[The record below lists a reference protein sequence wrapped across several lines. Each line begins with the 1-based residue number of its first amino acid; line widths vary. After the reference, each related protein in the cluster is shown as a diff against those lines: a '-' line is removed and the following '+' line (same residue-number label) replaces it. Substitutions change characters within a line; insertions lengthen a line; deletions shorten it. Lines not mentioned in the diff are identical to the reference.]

1 MAKSN
6 PVFRAPTAYEEEMLR
21 AQRQQQLAEMLRQQS
36 FMQEPESPTYQG
48 FRAMPTPT
56 NALARILSAYTSKKI
71 GEKAE
76 EAERK
81 AREADVAEFETLRR
95 DLGPQ
100 TKVTGPDMFGDPM
113 EMAGKYTPPVTQTV
127 MPTFQEQE
135 TRLMEAMSS
144 GSPRAQRYA
153 QLMLSR
159 QPNVSIEALMEASPE
174 SREEYQRTRDP
185 FVLAKPPKAGNLPS
199 DVETYQ
205 YYVADQ
211 QRLKKPVKSF
221 EDWRLTKPPS
231 TVVQNLLPGEKTTNA
246 YTTALSSKLADQD
259 ATDLAAGE
267 QALPQIETSYRIRD
281 LLKQN
286 PITGSGAAPRLAFEK
301 GLETLG
307 FSKGNR
313 ASITE
318 NLMSELAKTTLAAI
332 PTSGL
337 GSGAGFTGSDR
348 EFLQDSAAGRKEL
361 TAANLE
367 YLARINEKVARINI
381 QKSNRVRSRL
391 RKMPEFVGLP
401 DRFPDVIAPP
411 SYGSRLPEGFD
422 LEKPPR

>member
-1 MAKSN
+1 MAKTN

-21 AQRQQQLAEMLRQQS
+21 AQRQQQLAEVLRQQA

-81 AREADVAEFETLRR
+81 AREADVAEFEALRR

-100 TKVTGPDMFGDPM
+100 TQVTGPDMFGDPM

-174 SREEYQRTRDP
+174 TREKYRITRDP
-185 FVLAKPPKAGNLPS
+185 TVLAKPPKAGDLPS

-211 QRLKKPVKSF
+211 QRLNKPAKSF
-221 EDWRLTKPPS
+221 EEWRLTKPPS
-231 TVVQNLLPGEKTTNA
+231 MVFQMPGEKTTNA

-259 ATDLAAGE
+259 ATDLAAGD

-411 SYGSRLPEGFD
+411 SYGSRLPDGFD

>member
-1 MAKSN
+1 MAKTN

-21 AQRQQQLAEMLRQQS
+21 AQRQQQLAEVLRQQA

-56 NALARILSAYTSKKI
+56 NALARILSAYTSKKV

-81 AREADVAEFETLRR
+81 AREADVAEFESLRR

-100 TKVTGPDMFGDPM
+100 TQVTGPDMFGDPM

-127 MPTFQEQE
+127 MPTFQDQE

-144 GSPRAQRYA
+144 GSPRSQRYA

-174 SREEYQRTRDP
+174 TREKYQKTRDP
-185 FVLAKPPKAGNLPS
+185 FVLAKPPKAGDLPS

-211 QRLKKPVKSF
+211 QRLNKPAKSF

-231 TVVQNLLPGEKTTNA
+231 MVFQMPGEKTTNA

-259 ATDLAAGE
+259 ATDLAAGD

-301 GLETLG
+301 GLETMG

-411 SYGSRLPEGFD
+411 SYGSRLPEGAELD
-422 LEKPPR
+422 QPRR

>member
-1 MAKSN
+1 MAKIS
-6 PVFRAPTAYEEEMLR
+6 PVFRAPSPYEEEMLR
-21 AQRQQQLAEMLRQQS
+21 AQRQQQLAEVLRQQA

-56 NALARILSAYTSKKI
+56 NALARILSAYTSKKV

-81 AREADVAEFETLRR
+81 AREADVAEFESLRR

-100 TKVTGPDMFGDPM
+100 TQVTGPDMFGDPM

-127 MPTFQEQE
+127 MPTFQDQE

-174 SREEYQRTRDP
+174 TREQYQKTRDP

-205 YYVADQ
+205 YYVVDQ
-211 QRLKKPVKSF
+211 KRLGLPAKSF
-221 EDWRLTKPPS
+221 EEWRLTKPPS
-231 TVVQNLLPGEKTTNA
+231 TVVQNLLPGEKTANK
-246 YTTALSSKLADQD
+246 YSDELAGLLAKQD
-259 ATDLAAGE
+259 SDAIAAGDN
-267 QALPQIETSYRIRD
+267 AIGQIESSFRVRN

-286 PITGSGAAPRLAFEK
+286 PITGTGAPARLALEK
-301 GLETLG
+301 ALVTAG
-307 FSKGNR
+307 FSKGDR
-313 ASITE
+313 ATVTE
-318 NLMSELAKTTLAAI
+318 NLSAELAKTTLAAVR
-332 PTSGL
+332 TSGL
-337 GSGAGFTGSDR
+337 GSGQGFTDKDR
-348 EFLQDSAAGRKEL
+348 QFLERAAAGQIDL
-361 TAANLE
+361 TPENLR
-367 YLARINEKVARINI
+367 YLAELNEKAGRANI
-381 QKSNRVRSRL
+381 AVSNRVRSRVRQL
-391 RKMPEFVGLP
+391 PQFKGLP
-401 DRFPDVIAPP
+401 GMLPDIVAPP
-411 SYGSRLPEGFD
+411 AYGSQLPEGAELD
-422 LEKPPR
+422 QPRR

>member
-1 MAKSN
+1 
-6 PVFRAPTAYEEEMLR
+6 MLR
-21 AQRQQQLAEMLRQQS
+21 AQRQQQLAEVLRQQA

-56 NALARILSAYTSKKI
+56 NALARILSAYTSKKV

-81 AREADVAEFETLRR
+81 AREADVAEFESLRR

-100 TKVTGPDMFGDPM
+100 TQVTGPDMFGDPM

-174 SREEYQRTRDP
+174 TRERYQKTRDP

-211 QRLKKPVKSF
+211 QRLNKPAKSF
-221 EDWRLTKPPS
+221 EEWRLTKPPS

-259 ATDLAAGE
+259 AADLAAGE

-301 GLETLG
+301 GLETMG

-411 SYGSRLPEGFD
+411 SYGSRLPEGAELD
-422 LEKPPR
+422 QPRR

>member
-1 MAKSN
+1 MAKIS
-6 PVFRAPTAYEEEMLR
+6 PVFRAPSPYEEEMLR
-21 AQRQQQLAEMLRQQS
+21 AQRQQQLAEVLRRQA

-48 FRAMPTPT
+48 FRAMPSPT

-81 AREADVAEFETLRR
+81 AREADVAEFEALRR

-100 TKVTGPDMFGDPM
+100 TQVTGPDMFGDPM

-174 SREEYQRTRDP
+174 TREQYQKTRDP

-205 YYVADQ
+205 YYVVDQ
-211 QRLKKPVKSF
+211 KRLGLPAKSF
-221 EDWRLTKPPS
+221 EEWRLTKPPS
-231 TVVQNLLPGEKTTNA
+231 TVVQNLLPGEKTANK
-246 YTTALSSKLADQD
+246 YSDELAGLLAKQD
-259 ATDLAAGE
+259 SDAIAAGDN
-267 QALPQIETSYRIRD
+267 AIGQIESSFRVRN

-286 PITGSGAAPRLAFEK
+286 PITGTGAPARLALEK
-301 GLETLG
+301 ALVTAG
-307 FSKGNR
+307 FSKGDR
-313 ASITE
+313 ATVTE
-318 NLMSELAKTTLAAI
+318 NLSAELAKTTLAAVR
-332 PTSGL
+332 TSGL
-337 GSGAGFTGSDR
+337 GSGQGFTDKDR
-348 EFLQDSAAGRKEL
+348 QFLERAAAGQIDL
-361 TAANLE
+361 TPENLR
-367 YLARINEKVARINI
+367 YLAELNEKAGRANI
-381 QKSNRVRSRL
+381 AVSNRVRSRVRQL
-391 RKMPEFVGLP
+391 PQFKGLP
-401 DRFPDVIAPP
+401 GMLPDIVAPP
-411 SYGSRLPEGFD
+411 AYGSQLPEGAELD
-422 LEKPPR
+422 QPRR

>member
-1 MAKSN
+1 MAKTN

-21 AQRQQQLAEMLRQQS
+21 AQRQQQLAEVLRQQA

-48 FRAMPTPT
+48 FRAMPSPT

-81 AREADVAEFETLRR
+81 AREADVAEFEALRR

-100 TKVTGPDMFGDPM
+100 TQVTGPDMFGDPM

-174 SREEYQRTRDP
+174 TREKYRITRDP
-185 FVLAKPPKAGNLPS
+185 FVLAKPPKAGDLPS
-199 DVETYQ
+199 EVETYQ

-211 QRLKKPVKSF
+211 KRLDKPVKSF

-259 ATDLAAGE
+259 AADLAAGE

-301 GLETLG
+301 GLETMG

-381 QKSNRVRSRL
+381 QKSNRVRARL

-411 SYGSRLPEGFD
+411 SYGSRLPEGAELD
-422 LEKPPR
+422 QPRR

>member
-36 FMQEPESPTYQG
+36 FMQEPESPTYEG

-100 TKVTGPDMFGDPM
+100 TQVTGPDMFGDPM

-174 SREEYQRTRDP
+174 TREQYRITRDP

-211 QRLKKPVKSF
+211 QRLNKPAKSF

-231 TVVQNLLPGEKTTNA
+231 MVFQMPGEKTTNA

-422 LEKPPR
+422 LENPPR

>member
-1 MAKSN
+1 MAKIS
-6 PVFRAPTAYEEEMLR
+6 PVFRAPSPYEEEMLR
-21 AQRQQQLAEMLRQQS
+21 AQRQQQLAEVLRQQA

-81 AREADVAEFETLRR
+81 AREADVAEFEALRR

-100 TKVTGPDMFGDPM
+100 TQVTGPDMFGDPM

-174 SREEYQRTRDP
+174 TREQYQKTRDP

-211 QRLKKPVKSF
+211 QRLNKPAKSF
-221 EDWRLTKPPS
+221 EEWRLTKPPS
-231 TVVQNLLPGEKTTNA
+231 TVVQNLLPGEKTANK
-246 YTTALSSKLADQD
+246 YSDELAGLLAKQD
-259 ATDLAAGE
+259 SDAIAAGDN
-267 QALPQIETSYRIRD
+267 AIGQIESSFRVRN

-286 PITGSGAAPRLAFEK
+286 PITGTGAPARLALEK
-301 GLETLG
+301 ALVTAG
-307 FSKGNR
+307 FSKGDR
-313 ASITE
+313 ATVTE
-318 NLMSELAKTTLAAI
+318 NLSAELAKTTLAAVR
-332 PTSGL
+332 TSGL
-337 GSGAGFTGSDR
+337 GSGQGFTDKDR
-348 EFLQDSAAGRKEL
+348 QFLERAAAGQIDL
-361 TAANLE
+361 TPENLR
-367 YLARINEKVARINI
+367 YLAELNEKAGRANI
-381 QKSNRVRSRL
+381 AVSNRVRARVRQL
-391 RKMPEFVGLP
+391 PQFKGLP
-401 DRFPDVIAPP
+401 GMLPDIVAPP
-411 SYGSRLPEGFD
+411 AYGSQLPEGAELD
-422 LEKPPR
+422 QPRR

>member
-1 MAKSN
+1 MAKIS
-6 PVFRAPTAYEEEMLR
+6 PVFRAPSPYEEEMLR
-21 AQRQQQLAEMLRQQS
+21 AQRQQQLAEVLRQQA

-81 AREADVAEFETLRR
+81 AREADVAEFESLRR

-100 TKVTGPDMFGDPM
+100 TQVTGPDMFGDPM

-127 MPTFQEQE
+127 MPTFQDQE

-174 SREEYQRTRDP
+174 TRERYQKTRDP

-211 QRLKKPVKSF
+211 QRLNKPVKSF

-259 ATDLAAGE
+259 ASDLAAGE

-301 GLETLG
+301 GLETMG

-411 SYGSRLPEGFD
+411 AYGSRLPEGAELD
-422 LEKPPR
+422 QPRR

>member
-1 MAKSN
+1 MAKTN

-21 AQRQQQLAEMLRQQS
+21 AQRQQQLAEVLRQQA

-76 EAERK
+76 ESERK
-81 AREADVAEFETLRR
+81 AREADVAEFESLRR

-100 TKVTGPDMFGDPM
+100 TQVTGPDMFGDPM

-174 SREEYQRTRDP
+174 TREKYQKTRDP
-185 FVLAKPPKAGNLPS
+185 FVLAKPPKAGDLPS

-231 TVVQNLLPGEKTTNA
+231 MVIQMPGEKTTNA

-259 ATDLAAGE
+259 ATDLAAGD

-286 PITGSGAAPRLAFEK
+286 PITGSGATPRLAFEK

-411 SYGSRLPEGFD
+411 SYGSRLPDGFD

>member
-1 MAKSN
+1 
-6 PVFRAPTAYEEEMLR
+6 
-21 AQRQQQLAEMLRQQS
+21 
-36 FMQEPESPTYQG
+36 
-48 FRAMPTPT
+48 MPTPT
-56 NALARILSAYTSKKI
+56 NALARILSAYTSKKV

-81 AREADVAEFETLRR
+81 AREADVAEFESLRR

-100 TKVTGPDMFGDPM
+100 TQVTGPDMFGDPM

-174 SREEYQRTRDP
+174 TRERYQKTRDP

-211 QRLKKPVKSF
+211 QRLNKPAKSF
-221 EDWRLTKPPS
+221 EEWRLTKPPS

-259 ATDLAAGE
+259 AADLAAGE

-286 PITGSGAAPRLAFEK
+286 PITGSGAAPRLAFER
-301 GLETLG
+301 GLETMG
-307 FSKGNR
+307 FSKGDR

-318 NLMSELAKTTLAAI
+318 NLMSELAKTTLTAI

-348 EFLQDSAAGRKEL
+348 EFLQESAAGRKEL

-367 YLARINEKVARINI
+367 YLAKINEKVARINI

-411 SYGSRLPEGFD
+411 SYGSRLPDGFD

>member
-1 MAKSN
+1 
-6 PVFRAPTAYEEEMLR
+6 MLR
-21 AQRQQQLAEMLRQQS
+21 AQRQQQLAEVLRQQA

-56 NALARILSAYTSKKI
+56 NALARILSAYTSKKV

-81 AREADVAEFETLRR
+81 AREADVAEFESLRR

-100 TKVTGPDMFGDPM
+100 TQVTGPDMFGDPM

-144 GSPRAQRYA
+144 GSPRSQRYA

-174 SREEYQRTRDP
+174 TREKYQKTRDP
-185 FVLAKPPKAGNLPS
+185 FVLAKPPKAGDLPS

-211 QRLKKPVKSF
+211 QRLNKPAKSF

-231 TVVQNLLPGEKTTNA
+231 MVFQMPGEKTTNA

-259 ATDLAAGE
+259 ATDLAAGD

-301 GLETLG
+301 GLETMG

-411 SYGSRLPEGFD
+411 SYGSRLPEGAELD
-422 LEKPPR
+422 QPRR

>member
-1 MAKSN
+1 MAKIS
-6 PVFRAPTAYEEEMLR
+6 PVFRAPSPYEEEMLR
-21 AQRQQQLAEMLRQQS
+21 AQRQQQLAEVLRQQA

-56 NALARILSAYTSKKI
+56 NALARILSAYTSKKV

-81 AREADVAEFETLRR
+81 AREADVAEFESLRR

-100 TKVTGPDMFGDPM
+100 TQVTGPDMFGDPM

-174 SREEYQRTRDP
+174 TRERYQKTRDP

-211 QRLKKPVKSF
+211 QRLNKPAKSF
-221 EDWRLTKPPS
+221 EEWRLTKPPS

-259 ATDLAAGE
+259 AADLAAGE

-301 GLETLG
+301 GLETMG

-318 NLMSELAKTTLAAI
+318 NLMSELAKTTLTAI

-348 EFLQDSAAGRKEL
+348 EFLQESAAGRKEL

-367 YLARINEKVARINI
+367 YLAKINEKVARINI

-411 SYGSRLPEGFD
+411 SYGSRLPDGFD

>member
-1 MAKSN
+1 MAKTN

-21 AQRQQQLAEMLRQQS
+21 AQRQQQLAEVLRQQA

-48 FRAMPTPT
+48 FRAMPSPT
-56 NALARILSAYTSKKI
+56 NALARILSAYTSKKV

-81 AREADVAEFETLRR
+81 AREADVAEFESLRR

-100 TKVTGPDMFGDPM
+100 TQVTGPDMFGDPM

-127 MPTFQEQE
+127 MPTFQDQE

-174 SREEYQRTRDP
+174 TREKYQKTRDP
-185 FVLAKPPKAGNLPS
+185 FVLAKPPKAGDLPS

-211 QRLKKPVKSF
+211 QRLKKPAKSF
-221 EDWRLTKPPS
+221 EEWRLTKPPS
-231 TVVQNLLPGEKTTNA
+231 MVFQMPGEKTTNA

-259 ATDLAAGE
+259 ATDLAAGD

-301 GLETLG
+301 GLETMG

-411 SYGSRLPEGFD
+411 SYGSRLPDGFD

>member
-1 MAKSN
+1 MAKIS
-6 PVFRAPTAYEEEMLR
+6 PVFRAPSPYEEEMLR
-21 AQRQQQLAEMLRQQS
+21 AQRQQQLAEVLRQQA

-48 FRAMPTPT
+48 FRAMPSPT

-81 AREADVAEFETLRR
+81 AREADVAEFEALRR

-100 TKVTGPDMFGDPM
+100 TQVTGPDMFGDPM

-174 SREEYQRTRDP
+174 TREQYQKTRDP
-185 FVLAKPPKAGNLPS
+185 FVLAKPPKAGDLPS
-199 DVETYQ
+199 EVETYQ

-211 QRLKKPVKSF
+211 KRLDKPVKSF

-231 TVVQNLLPGEKTTNA
+231 MVIQMPGEKTTNA

-259 ATDLAAGE
+259 AADLAAGE

-422 LEKPPR
+422 LENPRR

>member
-1 MAKSN
+1 MAKTN

-21 AQRQQQLAEMLRQQS
+21 AQRQQQLAEVLRQQA
-36 FMQEPESPTYQG
+36 FMREPESPTYQG

-56 NALARILSAYTSKKI
+56 NALARILSAYTSKKV

-81 AREADVAEFETLRR
+81 AREADVAEFEALRR

-100 TKVTGPDMFGDPM
+100 TQVTGPDMFGDPM

-144 GSPRAQRYA
+144 GGPRSQRYA

-174 SREEYQRTRDP
+174 TREQYRITRDP
-185 FVLAKPPKAGNLPS
+185 FVLAKPPKAGDLPS

-221 EDWRLTKPPS
+221 EEWRLTKPPS
-231 TVVQNLLPGEKTTNA
+231 MVFQMPGEKTTNA

-259 ATDLAAGE
+259 ATDLAAGD

-411 SYGSRLPEGFD
+411 SYGSRLPDGFD

>member
-1 MAKSN
+1 MAKIS
-6 PVFRAPTAYEEEMLR
+6 PVFRAPSPYEEEMLR
-21 AQRQQQLAEMLRQQS
+21 AQRQQQLAEVLRQQA

-81 AREADVAEFETLRR
+81 AREADVAEFEALRR

-100 TKVTGPDMFGDPM
+100 TQVTGPDMFGDPM

-127 MPTFQEQE
+127 MPTFQDQE

-174 SREEYQRTRDP
+174 TREQYQKTRDP
-185 FVLAKPPKAGNLPS
+185 FVLAKPPKVGDLPS
-199 DVETYQ
+199 EVETYQ

-211 QRLKKPVKSF
+211 QRLDKPVKSF

-231 TVVQNLLPGEKTTNA
+231 TVVQNLLPGEKTANK
-246 YTTALSSKLADQD
+246 YSDELAGLLAKQD
-259 ATDLAAGE
+259 SDAIAAGDN
-267 QALPQIETSYRIRD
+267 AIGQIESSFRVRN

-286 PITGSGAAPRLAFEK
+286 PITGTGAPARLALEK
-301 GLETLG
+301 ALVTAG
-307 FSKGNR
+307 FSKGDR
-313 ASITE
+313 ATVTE
-318 NLMSELAKTTLAAI
+318 NLSAELAKTTLAAVR
-332 PTSGL
+332 TSGL
-337 GSGAGFTGSDR
+337 GSGQGFTDKDR
-348 EFLQDSAAGRKEL
+348 QFLERAAAGQIDL
-361 TAANLE
+361 TPENLR
-367 YLARINEKVARINI
+367 YLAELNEKAGRANI
-381 QKSNRVRSRL
+381 AVSNRVRARVRQL
-391 RKMPEFVGLP
+391 PQFKGLP
-401 DRFPDVIAPP
+401 GMLPDIVAPP
-411 SYGSRLPEGFD
+411 AYGSQLPEGAELD
-422 LEKPPR
+422 QPRR

>member
-1 MAKSN
+1 
-6 PVFRAPTAYEEEMLR
+6 
-21 AQRQQQLAEMLRQQS
+21 
-36 FMQEPESPTYQG
+36 
-48 FRAMPTPT
+48 
-56 NALARILSAYTSKKI
+56 
-71 GEKAE
+71 
-76 EAERK
+76 
-81 AREADVAEFETLRR
+81 
-95 DLGPQ
+95 
-100 TKVTGPDMFGDPM
+100 
-113 EMAGKYTPPVTQTV
+113 
-127 MPTFQEQE
+127 
-135 TRLMEAMSS
+135 
-144 GSPRAQRYA
+144 
-153 QLMLSR
+153 
-159 QPNVSIEALMEASPE
+159 
-174 SREEYQRTRDP
+174 
-185 FVLAKPPKAGNLPS
+185 LAKPPKAGNLPS

-211 QRLKKPVKSF
+211 QRLNKPAKSF

-231 TVVQNLLPGEKTTNA
+231 MVFQMPGEKTTNA

-259 ATDLAAGE
+259 AADLAAGE

-286 PITGSGAAPRLAFEK
+286 PITGSGAAPRLAFER
-301 GLETLG
+301 GLETMG
-307 FSKGNR
+307 FSKGDR

-318 NLMSELAKTTLAAI
+318 NLMSELAKTTLTAI

-348 EFLQDSAAGRKEL
+348 EFLQESAAGRKEL

-422 LEKPPR
+422 LENPPR

>member
-1 MAKSN
+1 MAKTN

-21 AQRQQQLAEMLRQQS
+21 AQRQQQLAEVLRQQA

-56 NALARILSAYTSKKI
+56 NALARILSAYTSKKV

-81 AREADVAEFETLRR
+81 AREADVAEFESLRR

-100 TKVTGPDMFGDPM
+100 TQVTGPDMFGDPM

-127 MPTFQEQE
+127 MPTFQDQE

-174 SREEYQRTRDP
+174 SREQYQKTRDP
-185 FVLAKPPKAGNLPS
+185 FVLAKPPKAGDLPS

-231 TVVQNLLPGEKTTNA
+231 MVIQMPGEKTANK
-246 YTTALSSKLADQD
+246 YSDELAGLLAKQD
-259 ATDLAAGE
+259 SDAIAAGDN
-267 QALPQIETSYRIRD
+267 AIGQIESSFRVRN

-286 PITGSGAAPRLAFEK
+286 PITGTGAPARLALEK
-301 GLETLG
+301 ALVTAG
-307 FSKGNR
+307 FSKGDR
-313 ASITE
+313 ATVTE
-318 NLMSELAKTTLAAI
+318 NLSAELAKTTLAAVR
-332 PTSGL
+332 TSGL
-337 GSGAGFTGSDR
+337 GSGQGFTDKDR
-348 EFLQDSAAGRKEL
+348 QFLERAAAGQIDL
-361 TAANLE
+361 TPENLR
-367 YLARINEKVARINI
+367 YLAELNEKAGRANI
-381 QKSNRVRSRL
+381 AVSNRVRSRVRQL
-391 RKMPEFVGLP
+391 PQFKGLP
-401 DRFPDVIAPP
+401 GMLPDIVAPP
-411 SYGSRLPEGFD
+411 AYGSQLPEGAELD
-422 LEKPPR
+422 QPRR

>member
-1 MAKSN
+1 MAKIS
-6 PVFRAPTAYEEEMLR
+6 PVFRAPSPYEEEMLR
-21 AQRQQQLAEMLRQQS
+21 AQRQQQLAEVLRQQA

-48 FRAMPTPT
+48 FRAMPSPT

-81 AREADVAEFETLRR
+81 AREADVAEFEALRR

-100 TKVTGPDMFGDPM
+100 TQVTGPDMFGDPM

-127 MPTFQEQE
+127 MPTFQDQE

-174 SREEYQRTRDP
+174 TREQYQKTRDP

-205 YYVADQ
+205 YYVVDQ
-211 QRLKKPVKSF
+211 KRLGLPAKSF
-221 EDWRLTKPPS
+221 EEWRLTKPPS
-231 TVVQNLLPGEKTTNA
+231 TVIQMPGEKTANK
-246 YTTALSSKLADQD
+246 YSDELAGLLAKQD
-259 ATDLAAGE
+259 SDAIAAGDN
-267 QALPQIETSYRIRD
+267 AIGQIESSFRVRN

-286 PITGSGAAPRLAFEK
+286 PITGTGAPARLALEK
-301 GLETLG
+301 ALVTAG
-307 FSKGNR
+307 FSKGDR
-313 ASITE
+313 ATVTE
-318 NLMSELAKTTLAAI
+318 NLSAELAKTTLAAVR
-332 PTSGL
+332 TSGL
-337 GSGAGFTGSDR
+337 GSGQGFTDKDR
-348 EFLQDSAAGRKEL
+348 QFLERAAAGQIDL
-361 TAANLE
+361 TPENLR
-367 YLARINEKVARINI
+367 YLAELNEKAGRANI
-381 QKSNRVRSRL
+381 AVSNRVRSRVRQL
-391 RKMPEFVGLP
+391 PQFKGLP
-401 DRFPDVIAPP
+401 GMLPDIVAPP
-411 SYGSRLPEGFD
+411 AYGSQLPEGAELD
-422 LEKPPR
+422 QPRR

>member
-1 MAKSN
+1 MAKIS
-6 PVFRAPTAYEEEMLR
+6 PVFRAPSPYEEEMLR
-21 AQRQQQLAEMLRQQS
+21 AQRQQQLAEVLRQQA

-48 FRAMPTPT
+48 FRAMPSPT

-81 AREADVAEFETLRR
+81 AREADVAEFEALRR

-100 TKVTGPDMFGDPM
+100 TQVTGPDMFGDPM

-174 SREEYQRTRDP
+174 SREQYQKTRDP
-185 FVLAKPPKAGNLPS
+185 FVLAKPPKAGDLPS

-205 YYVADQ
+205 YYVVDQ
-211 QRLKKPVKSF
+211 KRLGLPAKSF

-231 TVVQNLLPGEKTTNA
+231 MVIQMPGEKTANK
-246 YTTALSSKLADQD
+246 YSDELAGLLAKQD
-259 ATDLAAGE
+259 SDAIAAGDN
-267 QALPQIETSYRIRD
+267 AIGQIESSFRVRN

-286 PITGSGAAPRLAFEK
+286 PITGTGAPARLALEK
-301 GLETLG
+301 ALVTAG
-307 FSKGNR
+307 FSKGDR
-313 ASITE
+313 ATVTE
-318 NLMSELAKTTLAAI
+318 NLSAELAKTTLAAVR
-332 PTSGL
+332 TSGL
-337 GSGAGFTGSDR
+337 GSGQGFTDKDR
-348 EFLQDSAAGRKEL
+348 QFLERAAAGQIDL
-361 TAANLE
+361 TPENLR
-367 YLARINEKVARINI
+367 YLAELNEKAGRANI
-381 QKSNRVRSRL
+381 AVSNRVRSRVRQL
-391 RKMPEFVGLP
+391 PQFKGLP
-401 DRFPDVIAPP
+401 GMLPDIVAPP
-411 SYGSRLPEGFD
+411 AYGSQLPDGFD
-422 LEKPPR
+422 LENPPR

>member
-1 MAKSN
+1 MAKTN

-21 AQRQQQLAEMLRQQS
+21 AQRQQQLAEVLRQQA

-48 FRAMPTPT
+48 FRAMPSPT

-81 AREADVAEFETLRR
+81 AREADVAEFESLRR

-100 TKVTGPDMFGDPM
+100 TQVTGPDMFGDPM

-174 SREEYQRTRDP
+174 TREKYQKTRDP
-185 FVLAKPPKAGNLPS
+185 FVLAKPPKAGDLPS

-211 QRLKKPVKSF
+211 QRLNKPAKSF
-221 EDWRLTKPPS
+221 EEWRLTKPPS
-231 TVVQNLLPGEKTTNA
+231 MVFQMPGEKTTNA

-259 ATDLAAGE
+259 ATDLAAGD

-301 GLETLG
+301 GLETMG

-411 SYGSRLPEGFD
+411 SYGSRLPDGFD

>member
-1 MAKSN
+1 MAKIS
-6 PVFRAPTAYEEEMLR
+6 PVFRAPSPYEEEMLR
-21 AQRQQQLAEMLRQQS
+21 AQRQQQLAEVLRQQA

-48 FRAMPTPT
+48 FRAMPSPT

-81 AREADVAEFETLRR
+81 AREADVAEFEALRR

-100 TKVTGPDMFGDPM
+100 TQVTGPDMFGDPM

-174 SREEYQRTRDP
+174 TREQYQKTRDP

-205 YYVADQ
+205 YYVVDQ
-211 QRLKKPVKSF
+211 KRLGLPAKSF
-221 EDWRLTKPPS
+221 EEWRLTKPPS
-231 TVVQNLLPGEKTTNA
+231 TVIQMPGEKTANK
-246 YTTALSSKLADQD
+246 YSDELAGLLAKQD
-259 ATDLAAGE
+259 SDAIAAGDN
-267 QALPQIETSYRIRD
+267 AIGQIESSFRVRN

-286 PITGSGAAPRLAFEK
+286 PITGTGAPARLALEK
-301 GLETLG
+301 ALVTAG
-307 FSKGNR
+307 FSKGDR
-313 ASITE
+313 ATVTE
-318 NLMSELAKTTLAAI
+318 NLSAELAKTTLAAVR
-332 PTSGL
+332 TSGL
-337 GSGAGFTGSDR
+337 GSGQGFTDKDR
-348 EFLQDSAAGRKEL
+348 QFLERAAAGQIDL
-361 TAANLE
+361 TPENLR
-367 YLARINEKVARINI
+367 YLAELNEKAGRANI
-381 QKSNRVRSRL
+381 AVSNRVRSRVRQL
-391 RKMPEFVGLP
+391 PQFKGLP
-401 DRFPDVIAPP
+401 GMLPDIVAPP
-411 SYGSRLPEGFD
+411 AYGSQLPEGAELD
-422 LEKPPR
+422 QPRR

>member
-1 MAKSN
+1 MAKTKA
-6 PVFRAPTAYEEEMLR
+6 VFRAPTPYEEEMMR
-21 AQRQQQLAEMLRQQS
+21 AKRQQQLAEALRQQA
-36 FMQEPESPTYQG
+36 FAPEPEPFTFQG
-48 FRAMPTPT
+48 FRAMPSAAG
-56 NALARILSAYTSKKI
+56 ALSRVLQAYAAKKV

-81 AREADVAEFETLRR
+81 AGEADIAEFEALRR

-100 TKVTGPDMFGDPM
+100 TQVTGPDMFGDPM
-113 EMAGKYTPPVTQTV
+113 EMASKYTPPVTQTV

-135 TRLMEAMSS
+135 TRLMEAMAS

-174 SREEYQRTRDP
+174 TREQYRITRDP
-185 FVLAKPPKAGNLPS
+185 SVLAKPPKAGNLPS
-199 DVETYQ
+199 DVETYE

-211 QRLKKPVKSF
+211 KRLDKPVKSF
-221 EDWRLTKPPS
+221 EEWRLTKPPS
-231 TVVQNLLPGEKTTNA
+231 TSITAVLPSEKTTSA
-246 YTTALSSKLADQD
+246 YTTALSGDLAKQD
-259 ATDLAAGE
+259 SADLAAGD
-267 QALPQIETSYRIRD
+267 QALTQIETSYRIRD

-286 PITGSGAAPRLAFEK
+286 PITGSGAATRLAFER

-348 EFLQDSAAGRKEL
+348 EFLQIAAAGGKEL
-361 TAANLE
+361 TAENLE
-367 YLARINEKVARINI
+367 YLAKINEKVARINI
-381 QKSNRVRSRL
+381 QKSNRVRARL

-422 LEKPPR
+422 LENPR

>member
-1 MAKSN
+1 
-6 PVFRAPTAYEEEMLR
+6 
-21 AQRQQQLAEMLRQQS
+21 
-36 FMQEPESPTYQG
+36 
-48 FRAMPTPT
+48 MPTPT
-56 NALARILSAYTSKKI
+56 NALARILSAYTSKKV

-81 AREADVAEFETLRR
+81 AREADVAEFESLRR

-100 TKVTGPDMFGDPM
+100 TQVTGPDMFGDPM

-127 MPTFQEQE
+127 MPTFQDQE

-174 SREEYQRTRDP
+174 TREQYQKTRDP
-185 FVLAKPPKAGNLPS
+185 FVLAKPPKAGDLPS

-211 QRLKKPVKSF
+211 QRLNKPAKSF

-231 TVVQNLLPGEKTTNA
+231 MVFQMPGEKTTNA

-259 ATDLAAGE
+259 ASDLAAGE

-286 PITGSGAAPRLAFEK
+286 PITGSGAAPRLAFER
-301 GLETLG
+301 GLETMG

-313 ASITE
+313 TSITE

-411 SYGSRLPEGFD
+411 SYGSRLPEGAELD
-422 LEKPPR
+422 QPRR

>member
-1 MAKSN
+1 MAKIS
-6 PVFRAPTAYEEEMLR
+6 PVFRAPSPYEEEMLR
-21 AQRQQQLAEMLRQQS
+21 AQRQQQLAEVLRQQA

-56 NALARILSAYTSKKI
+56 NALARILSAYTSKKV

-81 AREADVAEFETLRR
+81 AREADVAEFESLRR

-100 TKVTGPDMFGDPM
+100 TQVTGPDMFGDPM

-174 SREEYQRTRDP
+174 TRERYQKTRDP
-185 FVLAKPPKAGNLPS
+185 FVLAKPPKAGDLPS

-211 QRLKKPVKSF
+211 QRLNKPAKSF
-221 EDWRLTKPPS
+221 EEWRLTKPPS

-259 ATDLAAGE
+259 AADLAAGE

-286 PITGSGAAPRLAFEK
+286 PITGSGAAPRLAFER
-301 GLETLG
+301 GLETMG
-307 FSKGNR
+307 FSKGDR

-411 SYGSRLPEGFD
+411 SYGSRLPEGAELD
-422 LEKPPR
+422 QPRR

>member
-1 MAKSN
+1 MAKIS
-6 PVFRAPTAYEEEMLR
+6 PVFRAPSPYEEEMLR
-21 AQRQQQLAEMLRQQS
+21 AQRQQQLAEVLRQQA

-56 NALARILSAYTSKKI
+56 NALARILSAYTSKKV

-81 AREADVAEFETLRR
+81 AREADVAEFESLRR

-100 TKVTGPDMFGDPM
+100 TQVTGPDMFGDPM

-144 GSPRAQRYA
+144 GSPRSQRYA

-174 SREEYQRTRDP
+174 TREKYQKTRDP
-185 FVLAKPPKAGNLPS
+185 FVLAKPPKAGDLPS

-211 QRLKKPVKSF
+211 QRLNKPAKSF

-231 TVVQNLLPGEKTTNA
+231 MVFQMPGEKTTNA

-259 ATDLAAGE
+259 ATDLAAGD

-301 GLETLG
+301 GLETMG

-411 SYGSRLPEGFD
+411 SYGSRLPEGAELD
-422 LEKPPR
+422 QPRR

>member
-1 MAKSN
+1 MAKIS
-6 PVFRAPTAYEEEMLR
+6 PVFRAPSPYEEEMLR
-21 AQRQQQLAEMLRQQS
+21 AQRQQQLAEVLRQQA

-81 AREADVAEFETLRR
+81 AREADVAEFESLRR

-100 TKVTGPDMFGDPM
+100 TQVTGPDMFGDPM

-127 MPTFQEQE
+127 MPTFQDQE

-174 SREEYQRTRDP
+174 SREQYQKTRDP
-185 FVLAKPPKAGNLPS
+185 FVLAKPPKAGDLPS

-211 QRLKKPVKSF
+211 QRLNKPAKSF

-231 TVVQNLLPGEKTTNA
+231 MVFQMPGEKTTNA

-411 SYGSRLPEGFD
+411 SYGSRLPEGAELD
-422 LEKPPR
+422 QPRR

>member
-1 MAKSN
+1 MAKIS
-6 PVFRAPTAYEEEMLR
+6 PVFRAPSPYEEEMLR
-21 AQRQQQLAEMLRQQS
+21 AQRQQQLAEVLRQQA

-56 NALARILSAYTSKKI
+56 NALARILSAYTSKKV

-81 AREADVAEFETLRR
+81 AREADVAEFESLRR

-100 TKVTGPDMFGDPM
+100 TQVTGPDMFGDPM

-174 SREEYQRTRDP
+174 TREQYRITRDP
-185 FVLAKPPKAGNLPS
+185 SVLAKPPKAGNLPS

-211 QRLKKPVKSF
+211 QRLNKPAKSF

-231 TVVQNLLPGEKTTNA
+231 MVFQMPGEKTTNA

-301 GLETLG
+301 GLETMG

-318 NLMSELAKTTLAAI
+318 NLMSELAKTTLAAL

-337 GSGAGFTGSDR
+337 GSGAGFTEGDR

-411 SYGSRLPEGFD
+411 SYGSRLPEGAELD
-422 LEKPPR
+422 QPRR

>member
-1 MAKSN
+1 MAKTN

-21 AQRQQQLAEMLRQQS
+21 AQRQQQLAEVLRQQA

-81 AREADVAEFETLRR
+81 AREADVAEFESLRR

-100 TKVTGPDMFGDPM
+100 TQVTGPDMFGDPM

-174 SREEYQRTRDP
+174 TRKQYQKTRDP
-185 FVLAKPPKAGNLPS
+185 FVLAKPPKAGDLPS

-211 QRLKKPVKSF
+211 QRLNKPAKSF
-221 EDWRLTKPPS
+221 EEWRLTKPPS
-231 TVVQNLLPGEKTTNA
+231 MVFQMPGEKTTNA

-307 FSKGNR
+307 FSKGDR

-411 SYGSRLPEGFD
+411 AYGSRLPEGAELD
-422 LEKPPR
+422 QPRR

>member
-1 MAKSN
+1 MAKIS
-6 PVFRAPTAYEEEMLR
+6 PVFRAPSPYEEEMLR
-21 AQRQQQLAEMLRQQS
+21 AQRQQQLAEVLRQQA

-56 NALARILSAYTSKKI
+56 NALARILSAYTSKKV

-81 AREADVAEFETLRR
+81 AREADVAEFEALRR

-100 TKVTGPDMFGDPM
+100 TQVTGPDMFGDPM

-144 GSPRAQRYA
+144 GGPRSQRYA

-174 SREEYQRTRDP
+174 SREQYQKTRDP
-185 FVLAKPPKAGNLPS
+185 FVLAKPPKAGDLPS

-211 QRLKKPVKSF
+211 QRLNKPAKSF

-231 TVVQNLLPGEKTTNA
+231 MVFQMPGEKTTNA

-259 ATDLAAGE
+259 ASDLAAGE

-301 GLETLG
+301 GLETMG

-411 SYGSRLPEGFD
+411 AYGSRLPEGAELD
-422 LEKPPR
+422 QPRR

>member
-1 MAKSN
+1 MAKIS
-6 PVFRAPTAYEEEMLR
+6 PVFRAPSPYEEEMLR
-21 AQRQQQLAEMLRQQS
+21 AQRQQQLAEVLRQQA

-48 FRAMPTPT
+48 FRAMPSPT

-81 AREADVAEFETLRR
+81 AREADVAEFEALRR

-100 TKVTGPDMFGDPM
+100 TQVTGPDMFGDPM

-174 SREEYQRTRDP
+174 TREQYQKTRDP

-205 YYVADQ
+205 YYVVDQ
-211 QRLKKPVKSF
+211 KRLGLPAKSF
-221 EDWRLTKPPS
+221 EEWRLTKPPS
-231 TVVQNLLPGEKTTNA
+231 TVVQNLLPGEKTANK
-246 YTTALSSKLADQD
+246 YSDELAGLLAKQD
-259 ATDLAAGE
+259 SDAIAAGDN
-267 QALPQIETSYRIRD
+267 AIGQIESSFRVRN

-286 PITGSGAAPRLAFEK
+286 PITGTGAPARLALEK
-301 GLETLG
+301 ALVTAG
-307 FSKGNR
+307 FSKGDR
-313 ASITE
+313 ATVTE
-318 NLMSELAKTTLAAI
+318 NLSAELAKTTLAAVR
-332 PTSGL
+332 TSGL
-337 GSGAGFTGSDR
+337 GSGQGFTDKDR
-348 EFLQDSAAGRKEL
+348 QFLERAAAGQIDL
-361 TAANLE
+361 TPENLR
-367 YLARINEKVARINI
+367 YLAELNEKAGRANI
-381 QKSNRVRSRL
+381 AVSNRVRSRVRQL
-391 RKMPEFVGLP
+391 PQFKGLP
-401 DRFPDVIAPP
+401 GMLPDIVAPP
-411 SYGSRLPEGFD
+411 AYGSQLPEGAELD
-422 LEKPPR
+422 QPRR

>member
-1 MAKSN
+1 
-6 PVFRAPTAYEEEMLR
+6 
-21 AQRQQQLAEMLRQQS
+21 
-36 FMQEPESPTYQG
+36 
-48 FRAMPTPT
+48 MPTPT

-76 EAERK
+76 ESERK
-81 AREADVAEFETLRR
+81 AREADVAEFESLRR

-100 TKVTGPDMFGDPM
+100 TQVTGPDMFGDPM

-174 SREEYQRTRDP
+174 TREKYQKTRDP
-185 FVLAKPPKAGNLPS
+185 FVLAKPPKAGDLPS

-231 TVVQNLLPGEKTTNA
+231 MVIQMPGEKTTNA

-259 ATDLAAGE
+259 ATDLAAGD

-411 SYGSRLPEGFD
+411 SYGSRLPDGFD